1 MASWKD
7 SPTFLTNWGRTGRH
21 GRGPARY
28 DPGHDPGHERPDRAP
43 AGEDSTGHAGTIATN
58 SLSVARQTYFSPAT
72 KLAMK
77 FAVEIGLKDSM

>member
-1 MASWKD
+1 MSAEHL
-7 SPTFLTNWGRTGRH
+7 PTWFC
-21 GRGPARY
+21 
-28 DPGHDPGHERPDRAP
+28 RPRIV